1 MVFGSPEAIR
11 EFGILE
17 GDLPADAALPET
29 FRELHTEYG
38 ALRMSGERHK
48 ATRAN
53 FGKVLGRSALTHYTP
68 YSSKVDEGFREGE
81 LLEKRTLQPGYDC
94 RQFCLKALF
103 QLFLGTVPPQ
113 DIMEK
118 MYFYNEGLLALGKL
132 SPEFTE
138 GKKALEDLQE
148 FCLKHFRT
156 VRAGEARRPRVLL
169 PEAVQPGHGRKRRPL
184 YRRAGGSHDDSHDM
198 GSVH

>member
-1 MVFGSPEAIR
+1 MYGPVFKTAFFFKPAVVFGSPEAIR
-11 EFGILE
+11 EFKEFE

-68 YSSKVDEGFREGE
+68 ILAKLTRDFVKGE
-81 LLEKRTLQPGYDC
+81 LLEKGTLQPGYDC

-118 MYFYNEGLLALGKL
+118 MYVYNEGLLALGKL

-138 GKKALEDLQE
+138 GQKALEDLQE

-156 VRAGEARRPRVLL
+156 VRARCN
-169 PEAVQPGHGRKRRPL
+169 
-184 YRRAGGSHDDSHDM
+184 GSDR
-198 GSVH
+198 GL